1 MEPSIDIAVVG
12 AGVIGVACATRLQL
26 AGFKVLLLDRDQPG
40 HGCSLGNAGHFATE
54 QVLPLASL
62 QLLPKIPRM
71 LLDPLGPVAIRPAYL
86 ARITPWLLRF
96 LWQARPSAVASGTQA
111 ISQLNH
117 ASLDAWK
124 RLLRQVSGEQHL
136 ISKGSLL
143 VFETEQAFR
152 AYQSTLGQLRDQQV
166 MTEHLTGDQARD
178 LEPNLA
184 HQVRHAV
191 LFPDTGHTPDPLALT
206 QCMVQAFVQAGGKL
220 LREEVTRLG
229 VSDQGCEIATQQGR
243 HHVPRIVLATGA
255 WSARWLEQLCGIRV
269 PLDTERGYH
278 LMFPEL
284 RSSLSIPV
292 SSAERKFIMTPMAAG
307 LRCAGTVE
315 FGGLTLG
322 PDMRRADMLRQ
333 HAAGLLPDM
342 GLLPGLDIQPGQ
354 RWMGH
359 RPSLPDSL
367 PIIDRCGPQGRVM
380 LAFGHQHLGLTQAAI
395 TAEMIESLVTGQPS
409 LLDIKAYSLNR
420 FRKNIR

>member
-26 AGFKVLLLDRDQPG
+26 AGFKVLLLDRDLPG
-40 HGCSLGNAGHFATE
+40 HGCSQGNAGHFATE

-86 ARITPWLLRF
+86 PRITPWLLRF
-96 LWQARPSAVASGTQA
+96 LWQARPSAVARGTQA

-117 ASLDAWK
+117 ASLEAWH
-124 RLLRQVSGEQHL
+124 RLLGQISGEHHL
-136 ISKGSLL
+136 IKKGSLL
-143 VFETEQAFR
+143 VFETEQAFK
-152 AYQSTLGQLRDQQV
+152 AYRTTLQQLQDQQV
-166 MTEHLTGDQARD
+166 VTEHLSGDQARD
-178 LEPNLA
+178 LEPQLS
-184 HQVRHAV
+184 HQVRQAV
-191 LFPDTGHTPDPLALT
+191 LFPETGHTPDPLALT
-206 QCMVQAFVQAGGKL
+206 QCMVQAFVQAGGQVLK
-220 LREEVTRLG
+220 EEVTQLG
-229 VSDQGCEIATQQGR
+229 VSDQGCEVVTQQGR
-243 HHVPRIVLATGA
+243 HHVPRLVLATGA
-255 WSARWLEQLCGIRV
+255 WSGQWLEQLTGIRV

-278 LMFPEL
+278 LMFPQL
-284 RSSLSIPV
+284 RSALSIPV
-292 SSAERKFIMTPMAAG
+292 SSAERKFIMTPMSEG

-315 FGGLTLG
+315 FGGLKLD

-333 HAAGLLPDM
+333 HAAGLLPQVD
-342 GLLPGLDIQPGQ
+342 LQPGQ

-395 TAEMIESLVTGQPS
+395 TAEIIESFACMRSAPLETS
-409 LLDIKAYSLNR
+409 AYSLNR
-420 FRKNIR
+420 FGKIRR